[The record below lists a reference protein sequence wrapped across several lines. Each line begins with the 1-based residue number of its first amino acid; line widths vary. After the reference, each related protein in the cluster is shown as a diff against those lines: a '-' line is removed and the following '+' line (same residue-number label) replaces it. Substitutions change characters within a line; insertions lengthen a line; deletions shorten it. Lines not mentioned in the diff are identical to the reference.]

1 MLVVLVDGKL
11 WTDES
16 VFWQNKLQYRAK
28 YEVVYRTRPLP
39 WLLGTTELTRIRR
52 PRFFQFVQMHQ
63 DRQAGVLWDSEVP
76 LATVPTNEP
85 PKVTI
90 VHGPSRK
97 PGEEHLRAEC
107 GTNWGFTDPRDG
119 KSMRDLRLQIEELP
133 PPYSEH

>member
-1 MLVVLVDGKL
+1 MSLSFGRINFKIEL
-11 WTDES
+11 
-16 VFWQNKLQYRAK
+16 N
-28 YEVVYRTRPLP
+28 TRWFTVPP
-39 WLLGTTELTRIRR
+39 PAPASRDDELTRIGR
-52 PRFFQFVQMHQ
+52 PGFFQFVQMHQ

-97 PGEEHLRAEC
+97 AGEEHLPAEF

-119 KSMRDLRLQIEELP
+119 KSMRDLWLQIEELP